1 MYITKGL
8 SGQGM
13 IVNFNCYQ
21 QFQGEEEKVGIVA
34 IIAANELYGQILDR
48 CAKGMPAVSEDYVT
62 HIVRMYSLRKAA

>member
-1 MYITKGL
+1 
-8 SGQGM
+8 
-13 IVNFNCYQ
+13 
-21 QFQGEEEKVGIVA
+21 VGIVA